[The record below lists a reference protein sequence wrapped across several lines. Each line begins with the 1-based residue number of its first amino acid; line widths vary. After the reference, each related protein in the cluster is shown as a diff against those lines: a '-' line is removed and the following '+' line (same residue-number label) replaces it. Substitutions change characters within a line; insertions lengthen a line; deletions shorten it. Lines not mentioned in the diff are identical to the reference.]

1 MIKFGI
7 FMENNDP
14 LTADFI
20 LKLGGA
26 LLGEL
31 KKNKTKHQKQS
42 LFLNGKSL
50 KKASAFAFMS
60 DFYSHLFKTASK
72 GGW

>member
-26 LLGEL
+26 LLREL
-31 KKNKTKHQKQS
+31 KKTNKPPEA
-42 LFLNGKSL
+42 KSFSERKKL

-60 DFYSHLFKTASK
+60 EILFTSF
-72 GGW
+72 

>member
-26 LLGEL
+26 LLREL
-31 KKNKTKHQKQS
+31 KKKNNKPPEA
-42 LFLNGKSL
+42 KSFSERKKL

-60 DFYSHLFKTASK
+60 EILFTSF
-72 GGW
+72 

>member
-31 KKNKTKHQKQS
+31 KKTTNHQKQS
-42 LFLNGKSL
+42 PFLNGKSL
-50 KKASAFAFMS
+50 KKASAYAFMS
-60 DFYSHLFKTASK
+60 EILFTSF
-72 GGW
+72 

>member
-31 KKNKTKHQKQS
+31 KKNQDKTPEAKSFSERKKFEES
-42 LFLNGKSL
+42 ICLCFYVRLLFTS
-50 KKASAFAFMS
+50 F
-60 DFYSHLFKTASK
+60 
-72 GGW
+72 

>member
-26 LLGEL
+26 LLREL
-31 KKNKTKHQKQS
+31 KKKPTNHQKQS
-42 LFLNGKSL
+42 LFLNGKS
-50 KKASAFAFMS
+50 
-60 DFYSHLFKTASK
+60 
-72 GGW
+72 

>member
-20 LKLGGA
+20 LKLGGT

-31 KKNKTKHQKQS
+31 KKQNTR
-42 LFLNGKSL
+42 
-50 KKASAFAFMS
+50 
-60 DFYSHLFKTASK
+60 SK
-72 GGW
+72 VFF

>member
-26 LLGEL
+26 LLREL
-31 KKNKTKHQKQS
+31 KKKTNHQKQS
-42 LFLNGKSL
+42 LFLNGKS
-50 KKASAFAFMS
+50 
-60 DFYSHLFKTASK
+60 
-72 GGW
+72 